1 MTSHKT
7 KKRERIAMA
16 DTTPDAHGVFGWE
29 LILDIHQ
36 CNPAKVRL
44 RDEMIAFVTQLCDEV
59 LDMKRYGEPWAERF
73 GLDRPETAGYTV
85 VQLVET
91 SSVVAHFSELKNSV
105 YLEIFSCK
113 PYDPVAVRDFCRRF
127 FEAGAVVE
135 HFMERK

>member
-1 MTSHKT
+1 MTDST
-7 KKRERIAMA
+7 SE
-16 DTTPDAHGVFGWE
+16 THGVFGWE

-36 CNPAKVRL
+36 CNATKVRS
-44 RDEMIAFVTQLCDEV
+44 RDEMIAFVTQLCDEI